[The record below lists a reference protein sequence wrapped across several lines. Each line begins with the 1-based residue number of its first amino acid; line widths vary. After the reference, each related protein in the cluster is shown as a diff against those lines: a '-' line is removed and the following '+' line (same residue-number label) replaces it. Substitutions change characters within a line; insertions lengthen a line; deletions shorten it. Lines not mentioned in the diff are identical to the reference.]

1 MNSEKEARH
10 TVKQKGP
17 TCALDPLHS
26 IIMCVLWTWL
36 QYFFYGNPHQQ
47 YSPTGPVHLC
57 SEAICSA
64 ARLKCKIY
72 PKSFIS
78 LKAQHSLIRNMI
90 STVSPY
96 LYGSCK
102 LIRKQQASLHDP
114 DNVTLLIKRCHT
126 VRSQFADELNQ
137 DIFFQ
142 GRTIPAFLIDIQDK
156 NKAVSVYMRQIQEL
170 CSPCRYLIRCSVFL
184 CLSSSVF
191 CGICLSI
198 SILPLFSTRG
208 PQRWLQRAKFEVSFD
223 SISPLCSLVLS

>member
-1 MNSEKEARH
+1 MLTS
-10 TVKQKGP
+10 
-17 TCALDPLHS
+17 ALDPLHS
-26 IIMCVLWTWL
+26 IIMYCGHDNSISFF
-36 QYFFYGNPHQQ
+36 QYYGNPHHQ
-47 YSPTGPVHLC
+47 YSPTGSVHLFPHT
-57 SEAICSA
+57 SEAICSP
-64 ARLKCKIY
+64 ARLNCKIF
-72 PKSFIS
+72 PESFIS
-78 LKAQHSLIRNMI
+78 LEAQHSLTFTNMI
-90 STVSPY
+90 STVCPY

-142 GRTIPAFLIDIQDK
+142 GRTISALLIGIQDK
-156 NKAVSVYMRQIQEL
+156 NKAVSAYTRQIQEFW
-170 CSPCRYLIRCSVFL
+170 SPCSYLIRCSVFL

-198 SILPLFSTRG
+198 SFQPLLSTWG

-223 SISPLCSLVLS
+223 CISLM